1 MYFICTYRAHWL
13 GCDLIRLIFSTCWS
27 LSIVNDLIWWQIQR
41 IVFNLYYQSA
51 SSLLSTHFSQ
61 WNKTVCLFWVVLFLS
76 AVSVLQ
82 ITGMCICPP
91 WNLSL
96 SYTHTHTRHTQ
107 YSHSYIYT
115 CIHLLTLTN
124 MHAANIHTH
133 THTHTRTQ
141 THTHKHTRKHT
152 HTLYVYI
159 YIIMHTH
166 T

>member
-51 SSLLSTHFSQ
+51 SSLLHTFPSGIKLFAYFGWFFFSVQ
-61 WNKTVCLFWVVLFLS
+61 YLCCKSQACVFVHLG
-76 AVSVLQ
+76 
-82 ITGMCICPP
+82 I
-91 WNLSL
+91 SL
-96 SYTHTHTRHTQ
+96 SHTHTHTQDTHNIHTHI
-107 YSHSYIYT
+107 YIHVYTYWHSQTCMLQTYT
-115 CIHLLTLTN
+115 
-124 MHAANIHTH
+124 HTH

-159 YIIMHTH
+159 YIIMHNH